1 MSGKSNCILA
11 SAVLC
16 SPVGNYAV
24 EACESGIHSVNFERG
39 VSNDNFETKGRR
51 EVRILR
57 GSTKHIVLVKFAEWL
72 ANYFLKKV
80 DSDVPICRKVADPD
94 SGAFREKVWLTLKEN
109 VKFGET
115 VTYERYNLI
124 ATSPRVCNVLLPFST
139 LRYGE
144 LASLAGKPG
153 TARAVGS
160 AMSNNPVCLLV
171 PCHRVVPASGGKL
184 IKIVQTPQS
193 LATALCVI

>member
-24 EACESGIHSVNFERG
+24 EACESGIHSVKFERG

-72 ANYFLKKV
+72 ANYFLKNPPRHL
-80 DSDVPICRKVADPD
+80 SIFNPI
-94 SGAFREKVWLTLKEN
+94 F
-109 VKFGET
+109 
-115 VTYERYNLI
+115 NL
-124 ATSPRVCNVLLPFST
+124 F
-139 LRYGE
+139 
-144 LASLAGKPG
+144 
-153 TARAVGS
+153 
-160 AMSNNPVCLLV
+160 
-171 PCHRVVPASGGKL
+171 
-184 IKIVQTPQS
+184 
-193 LATALCVI
+193 